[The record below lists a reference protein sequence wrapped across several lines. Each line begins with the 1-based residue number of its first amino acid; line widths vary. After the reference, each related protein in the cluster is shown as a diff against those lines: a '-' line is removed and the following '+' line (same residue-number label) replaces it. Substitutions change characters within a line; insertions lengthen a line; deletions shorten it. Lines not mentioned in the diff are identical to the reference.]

1 MSITVECQKR
11 AAGTK
16 PRALRREGLIPA
28 VLYGHQGTES
38 VALTLPEKDAYN
50 LLKQASV
57 NNTLVDLNI
66 ADIPWNGKAL
76 IREVQ
81 RHPWKNNL
89 YHLSFFS
96 VSAGESLELVVPI
109 KLVGEAKGV
118 KLGGILE
125 QMLTELKIQCI
136 PSQIPE
142 SIDIDVSK
150 MEIGSTLLVRELN
163 LPEGVKTLDDPERGI
178 FSISAPAK
186 VTEAAATEETEVE
199 TQVSE

>member
-1 MSITVECQKR
+1 MSITVECQTR
-11 AAGTK
+11 VEGTK
-16 PRALRREGLIPA
+16 PRALRREGLVPA

-38 VALTLPEKDAYN
+38 ISLTLGEKDAYN
-50 LLKQASV
+50 LLKKASI

-96 VSAGESLELVVPI
+96 VSAGESLELVVPL

-125 QMLTELKIQCI
+125 QMLNELKIQCI

-142 SIDIDVSK
+142 SINIDISE
-150 MEIGSTLLVRELN
+150 MEIGATMLVHELN
-163 LPEGVKTLDDPERGI
+163 LPEGVKALDDPERGI
-178 FSISAPAK
+178 FSILAPAK
-186 VTEAAATEETEVE
+186 MTEAATIEETTVE
-199 TQVSE
+199 PEISS

>member
-1 MSITVECQKR
+1 MSIAVECQKR
-11 AAGTK
+11 AEGSK

-28 VLYGHQGTES
+28 VLYGHEGTES
-38 VALTLPEKDAYN
+38 ISLTLGEKDAYN
-50 LLKQASV
+50 LLKKASI

-66 ADIPWNGKAL
+66 ADIPWKGRAL

-96 VSAGESLELVVPI
+96 VSAGESLELVVPL

-136 PSQIPE
+136 PSQIPD
-142 SIDIDVSK
+142 SIDIDISE
-150 MEIGSTLLVRELN
+150 MEIGATLLVRELN
-163 LPEGVKTLDDPERGI
+163 LSEGVKALDDPERGVL
-178 FSISAPAK
+178 SISAPAK
-186 VTEAAATEETEVE
+186 ITEPAATEETTVE
-199 TQVSE
+199 AEISE